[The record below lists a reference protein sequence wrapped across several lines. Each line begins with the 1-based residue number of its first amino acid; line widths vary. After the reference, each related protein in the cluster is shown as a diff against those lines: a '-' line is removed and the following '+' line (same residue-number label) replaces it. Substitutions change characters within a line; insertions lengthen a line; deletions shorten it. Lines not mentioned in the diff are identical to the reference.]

1 MEEKVLIELTAA
13 EVLMLQELA
22 GQAGDRAVE
31 AWKRKPLEGLA
42 RKAAEAYQKPRMGAA
57 DHAQKIREEKE
68 YWEKKSA
75 PGNLLPELMAHSR
88 DMELRFF
95 YEVEA

>member
-13 EVLMLQELA
+13 EAVMLQELA

-42 RKAAEAYQKPRMGAA
+42 RKAAEAYQNQGWGLQIMHRKSGR
-57 DHAQKIREEKE
+57 
-68 YWEKKSA
+68 KKNTGKRKVL
-75 PGNLLPELMAHSR
+75 PGTSCRN
-88 DMELRFF
+88 
-95 YEVEA
+95 